1 MEGGVYHA
9 VLDLRRLFQVA
20 ASSKEKLWPKVPGLS
35 IVQGVADTQIELVC
49 GLSVSSEMFVGISD
63 KPPYFTD
70 Q

>member
-1 MEGGVYHA
+1 MFLINLCAEFTNPSRAYN
-9 VLDLRRLFQVA
+9 QN
-20 ASSKEKLWPKVPGLS
+20 PMKVPGLS

>member
-1 MEGGVYHA
+1 M
-9 VLDLRRLFQVA
+9 
-20 ASSKEKLWPKVPGLS
+20 KVPGLS